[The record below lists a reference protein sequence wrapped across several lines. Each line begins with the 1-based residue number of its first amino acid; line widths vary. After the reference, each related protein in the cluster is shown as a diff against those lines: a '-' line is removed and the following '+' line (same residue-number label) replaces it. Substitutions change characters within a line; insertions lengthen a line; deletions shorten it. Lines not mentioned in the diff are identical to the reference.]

1 MRVWYIDSCLNCI
14 WNEIFDYD
22 FIGPFESA
30 FEDKTM
36 AVYHLLISGL
46 YPKLW
51 RSEVVKIVNL
61 RVQQWQEI
69 EHKIN
74 KNWSN
79 L

>member
-1 MRVWYIDSCLNCI
+1 MSNYKCVSLEINLQWESGTCV

-22 FIGPFESA
+22 FIDPFESA
-30 FEDKTM
+30 FEDKTI

-61 RVQQWQEI
+61 RVE
-69 EHKIN
+69 
-74 KNWSN
+74 
-79 L
+79 